1 MAVPLEDSFKKAV
14 TELLFLQLISERPYY
29 IGELAQVIQ
38 KRSRSAL
45 SIVFPYAAIYRLI
58 ERGHIEEIKKQN
70 APDGRRRQYY
80 QITESGRTYLEELLC
95 VYRKLTDGVAA
106 VILKG
111 GTEDDASSGKQL

>member
-29 IGELAQVIQ
+29 IGELAEVIQ

-70 APDGRRRQYY
+70 C
-80 QITESGRTYLEELLC
+80 QIRN
-95 VYRKLTDGVAA
+95 
-106 VILKG
+106 
-111 GTEDDASSGKQL
+111 